1 MTSGRRLLWRVAGT
15 AFVVAALG
23 FVVASL
29 ARDFDQARAAAA
41 DISLVNLAGS
51 FAAGLVGLLCTSQAW
66 RVLLRGLGH
75 PVPLVQGAAV
85 FFVSQLGKYVP
96 GSVWPYVAQA
106 RLGTD
111 LGVAPARSAQAGVTF
126 VLLHLLTGALV
137 GIPRL
142 LLGTDLDARFAW
154 ALLLVPAVL
163 VLVHPAVTTRLVAL
177 AGRVMRIDVV
187 PAAAPW
193 TSVAGAVAWLGGAW
207 LCYGISL
214 AALVAPL
221 DPIGPATFVQLT
233 SAYALAWS
241 VGFVGAAVVVVAAP
255 AGLGFREVALL
266 ATLAGVVDTGAAALV
281 VLLSRVVMTLGDVTL
296 AAVTAR
302 AARRRTPP

>member
-1 MTSGRRLLWRVAGT
+1 MTSGRGLLWRVAGT
-15 AFVVAALG
+15 VFVVAALG

-41 DISLVNLAGS
+41 QLSLANLAAA
-51 FAAGLVGLLCTSQAW
+51 FAAALTGLVCTSQAW

-75 PVPLVQGAAV
+75 PVQLLPAASV

-126 VLLHLLTGALV
+126 VLLHLLTGMLV
-137 GIPRL
+137 GVPRL
-142 LLGTDLDARFAW
+142 LLGTDLDSRFAW
-154 ALLLVPAVL
+154 GLLLVPAVL
-163 VLVHPAVTTRLVAL
+163 VLVHPAVTTRLVRV
-177 AGRVMRIDVV
+177 AGRAMRIDVV
-187 PAAAPW
+187 PTAAPW
-193 TSVAGAVAWLGGAW
+193 TSVAAAVTWLGLAWLF
-207 LCYGISL
+207 YGLSL

-221 DPIGPATFVQLT
+221 QPVDGATFVQLT

-302 AARRRTPP
+302 AARSRTRP